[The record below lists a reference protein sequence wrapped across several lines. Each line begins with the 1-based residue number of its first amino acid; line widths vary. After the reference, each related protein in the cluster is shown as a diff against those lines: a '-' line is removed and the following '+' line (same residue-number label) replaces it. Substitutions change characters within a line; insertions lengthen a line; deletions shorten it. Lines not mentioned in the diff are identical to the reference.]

1 MDIYRNSTHVI
12 DNFFNDIQ
20 PIIDLGNSL
29 EYHNNEAWPGLRTD
43 NLLQINNTL
52 AVEFAK
58 FFAKNIADKVFY
70 GLSKFE
76 IDVRF
81 HKNDLY
87 DVDEANSGWIHND
100 DIDFAG
106 LVYLNK
112 EEPNMST
119 GTSIFDKTLFE
130 DFEAEDYQSRK
141 ELNLKKNVINKEIM
155 SKYNNSGF
163 ALVYDPVL
171 KKEKKI
177 SKKIDNKSLFIFHK
191 NLKKNS
197 FVKIT
202 NPINQKTV
210 IAEVISNKV
219 RFSDFYNS
227 VITSR
232 IADELSLNLN
242 EPYIDLVLISQNSTF
257 IAKKAKTYNE
267 EKKVAEKAPV
277 DGIQIDNLGDV
288 NQLKNEA
295 KKDNIFSYS
304 IKIAD
309 FYYKDSA
316 MNMSNRIIDE
326 TNIANP
332 VIKTISNTKY
342 RVLLGPFND
351 IKKLEDS
358 FNEIK
363 SLDFENIEILKDV

>member
-1 MDIYRNSTHVI
+1 MNYKSILI
-12 DNFFNDIQ
+12 IFFI
-20 PIIDLGNSL
+20 
-29 EYHNNEAWPGLRTD
+29 
-43 NLLQINNTL
+43 
-52 AVEFAK
+52 F
-58 FFAKNIADKVFY
+58 
-70 GLSKFE
+70 
-76 IDVRF
+76 
-81 HKNDLY
+81 
-87 DVDEANSGWIHND
+87 
-100 DIDFAG
+100 
-106 LVYLNK
+106 LVGCEQN
-112 EEPNMST
+112 
-119 GTSIFDKTLFE
+119 
-130 DFEAEDYQSRK
+130 
-141 ELNLKKNVINKEIM
+141 NLKKDVVNREIM
-155 SKYNNSGF
+155 SKYKNSGF
-163 ALVYDPVL
+163 TLVYDPVL

-288 NQLKNEA
+288 NQTKNEA

-316 MNMSNRIIDE
+316 MNMSDRIIDE
-326 TNIANP
+326 TNITNP